1 MIISHID
8 SSSTASSRRTKL
20 ELINV
25 GKRFTFQGKVDCAHL
40 AFGQTDFWA
49 LKDVSFA
56 AFEGEVLG
64 IIGRNGAGK
73 TTCLNIIAGV
83 LSPTEG
89 TVSVEGKVLGLFNLG
104 VGFQDELS
112 GRENIFLNGA
122 ILGAERKEIE
132 VKISQILEF
141 SELGRF
147 IDMPLGSYSQGMR
160 LRLAFS
166 IMASLDFD
174 VLVIDEAL
182 AVGDMLFQNKCFE
195 RLMDFKRQ
203 GKTLIFTS
211 QGMDVIERFCDR
223 VALLDHGRLIFCGET
238 RESINRYRELLN
250 TQKFYVGAQETRGP
264 LITETKKWA
273 DDISMWGQVTG
284 AKEVKIDAIHFA
296 TRFKRTCDSILPS
309 ESLSVRID
317 FTVRDD
323 VKEPHFGV
331 AFFRQDGVY
340 CYGPNTEFDGYVF
353 QKLKKGKG
361 FCIFSCPHINFAPG
375 EYRISVAVWDK
386 NEKIAYD
393 YHDGCY
399 RLKIAGPSQ
408 GGELLRLPYHQKAAG
423 WQICFKKLFYG
434 KDIVRRI
441 IAAAQNEKNDL
452 CVDIIKDVSFDILDS
467 TGKKQ
472 STFLTNALVQFY
484 CSFVLSGNSPRSLEC
499 FFYLGLYR
507 SDGVFCQMIAVP
519 FNSRNKSTI
528 EFPQFALLPGQ
539 YKISAGI
546 WDARAKRFLWL
557 RNKSIDLRM
566 VFNRADH
573 GTVYLDHSWRI
584 GGYSNG
590 IS

>member
-1 MIISHID
+1 MITSHTNSLPSD
-8 SSSTASSRRTKL
+8 SARRITL
-20 ELINV
+20 ELAHV
-25 GKRFTFQGKVDCAHL
+25 GKRYAFQGKVERAHL
-40 AFGQTDFWA
+40 VFGQVDFWA
-49 LKDVSFA
+49 LKDVNFS

-73 TTCLNIIAGV
+73 TSCLNIIAGV

-89 TVSVEGKVLGLFNLG
+89 SVRVGGKVLGLFNLG

-112 GRENIFLNGA
+112 GRENVFLNGA

-132 VKISQILEF
+132 GKIDQILEF
-141 SELGRF
+141 SELGTF

-166 IMASLDFD
+166 IMANLDFD

-211 QGMDVIERFCDR
+211 QGMDAIERFCDR
-223 VALLDHGRLIFCGET
+223 VVLFDHGRLMFCGET
-238 RESINRYRELLN
+238 QEGINRYRELLN
-250 TQKFYVGAQETRGP
+250 TQKFYVGSQEERGP

-273 DDISMWGQVTG
+273 DDISAWGQVTG
-284 AKEVKIDAIHFA
+284 AKEVKIEAV
-296 TRFKRTCDSILPS
+296 RFSNRFRRVCDSLLPG
-309 ESLSVRID
+309 EPLSVKID

-323 VKEPHFGV
+323 IKEPHFGV

-361 FCIFSCPHINFAPG
+361 FCIFSCPHVNFAPG
-375 EYRISVAVWDK
+375 EYRVSVAVWDK

-399 RLKIAGPSQ
+399 RLKISGSNP
-408 GGELLRLPYHQKAAG
+408 GGELLRLPYYQKGKG
-423 WQICFKKLFYG
+423 WRGCFQQFFHKR
-434 KDIVRRI
+434 DIAMRI
-441 IAAAQNEKNDL
+441 TAAAQNEKNDIFIDVL
-452 CVDIIKDVSFDILDS
+452 KDASLNIFDS
-467 TGKKQ
+467 AGKKQ
-472 STFLTNALVQFY
+472 DTFLTNALVQFY
-484 CSFVLSGNSPRSLEC
+484 CSFAWGDNSPHALEC
-499 FFYLGLYR
+499 LFYLGLYR
-507 SDGVFCQMIAVP
+507 SDGVLCQTILAP
-519 FNSRNKSTI
+519 FNGRTESII
-528 EFPQFALLPGQ
+528 EFTRLSLLPGQ
-539 YKISAGI
+539 YKIAAGI

-557 RNKSIDLRM
+557 RNKPYDVQM
-566 VFNRADH
+566 VFNRPDH
-573 GTVYLDHSWRI
+573 GTVYLDHAWKI
-584 GGYSNG
+584 GGYNDG
-590 IS
+590 IL